1 MKGRIQLTSLHKG
14 GSRRSE
20 GHGLQPHGRV
30 HFPSS
35 SPCSRHTPP
44 TARTRAQSR
53 DTHFLSEPQF
63 PQLCRSV
70 PPCSLKVFSP
80 PTSREVGAMWLF
92 SGPLGL
98 GFSETRCRCRQKAK
112 MEKAGF
118 VQEQE
123 DHVLLPNRSPAALLH
138 VCDPTPERPP
148 LRLSHLRTPPPLT
161 YSSILPTPRPR
172 EGQCR
177 TGSSELRAHPQLRWA
192 LHLGPKPFPAA
203 HRGEGERERETP
215 NLKKLVWPSRT
226 RANSDSGVLSWL
238 QEKPSHLLGR

>member
-1 MKGRIQLTSLHKG
+1 
-14 GSRRSE
+14 
-20 GHGLQPHGRV
+20 
-30 HFPSS
+30 
-35 SPCSRHTPP
+35 
-44 TARTRAQSR
+44 
-53 DTHFLSEPQF
+53 
-63 PQLCRSV
+63 
-70 PPCSLKVFSP
+70 
-80 PTSREVGAMWLF
+80 
-92 SGPLGL
+92 
-98 GFSETRCRCRQKAK
+98 

-215 NLKKLVWPSRT
+215 QPEEAGLAFKDTGQLRQWGTQLASRET
-226 RANSDSGVLSWL
+226 LTSPGKMKGTFSVAQGQPQAHSSLREVSI
-238 QEKPSHLLGR
+238 